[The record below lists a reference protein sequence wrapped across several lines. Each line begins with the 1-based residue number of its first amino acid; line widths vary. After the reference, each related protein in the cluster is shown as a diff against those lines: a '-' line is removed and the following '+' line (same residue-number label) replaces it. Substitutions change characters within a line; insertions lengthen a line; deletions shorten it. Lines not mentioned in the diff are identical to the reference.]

1 MAWFTTIVLQ
11 AFGFTPNGPL
21 LGSLVSWI
29 QGLIGNV
36 APRSLFA
43 IFQSAAMGGYGVEIL
58 RSVANMF
65 SALTTFAFA
74 RLAYSAFGQ
83 AGESGNGTYT
93 G

>member
-1 MAWFTTIVLQ
+1 MAWFTTVILQ

-21 LGSLVSWI
+21 LGSFASWA
-29 QGLIGNV
+29 QSLIGNV

-58 RSVANMF
+58 GNVVNMF
-65 SALTTFAFA
+65 SAIPTYAFA
-74 RLAYSAFGQ
+74 RFAYSAFGQ
-83 AGESGNGTYT
+83 ARKTENGTYT